1 MLDITERA
9 QLIAER
15 RDFQTFEFR
24 DGGSDGMTF
33 DGVASVV
40 DTPYEVHD
48 MFGSFSETI
57 ERGAFDKTLKD
68 KADVR
73 LLVNHDGVPLAR
85 TKANTLKLTAKPD
98 LRAVASLDPANPR
111 VQEIRSAMT
120 RGDMDQMSIGFQVTR
135 QEWNGDYTERYI
147 REVKLFDVSVVTFPA
162 STTTSASLRSLD
174 EAIRSFKADD
184 IDPDELRRAIA
195 YLETL
200 LPAEQA
206 EERSED
212 PEELEA
218 YFAELLRRRQY
229 VA

>member
-1 MLDITERA
+1 
-9 QLIAER
+9 
-15 RDFQTFEFR
+15 
-24 DGGSDGMTF
+24 
-33 DGVASVV
+33 
-40 DTPYEVHD
+40 
-48 MFGSFSETI
+48 
-57 ERGAFDKTLKD
+57 
-68 KADVR
+68 
-73 LLVNHDGVPLAR
+73 
-85 TKANTLKLTAKPD
+85 
-98 LRAVASLDPANPR
+98 
-111 VQEIRSAMT
+111 MT

-135 QEWNGDYTERYI
+135 QEWDGDYTERYI